1 MMCLAISGNCA
12 KPILWY
18 CAHRVRRH
26 SNGNISDAQCL
37 DTIEIS
43 IDRDIAEA
51 ALIFLRW
58 LIKTTLC
65 IGRHEQDDTYTRIA
79 PGLNYRLRHRIGII
93 VGPSARLMMYIVKFT
108 HAGIASPQHLTIG
121 SQSFFIQCVRVQVL
135 RLSIHG
141 APPCPEGVLSGE
153 RAMGMST
160 ECTLKDVAVGVD
172 KAREQ

>member
-1 MMCLAISGNCA
+1 MFPMLRSVRAVRWEYSHTQPGTA
-12 KPILWY
+12 RSPQF
-18 CAHRVRRH
+18 AHRHGHVGGDDGSGYIRQLRETNPLVLRAQSERH

-65 IGRHEQDDTYTRIA
+65 IGCHEQDDTYTRIA

-108 HAGIASPQHLTIG
+108 HASIASPQHLTIG
-121 SQSFFIQCVRVQVL
+121 SQSFFIQCVSVQVL
-135 RLSIHG
+135 R
-141 APPCPEGVLSGE
+141 
-153 RAMGMST
+153 
-160 ECTLKDVAVGVD
+160 
-172 KAREQ
+172 